1 MSEPTTDNTLSQAPT
16 TSTASSTSSSSS
28 SSTVYHIYFTS
39 PAHFHFTL
47 SKSPSKREPLYY
59 VHNSYFT
66 PGKSDMIMHAG
77 PSTSAPIVAQ
87 CKFVL
92 FSTGTKIGLG
102 NPAQNNGNDIIWEDL
117 TRESKDH
124 SRYRYELDLDMEVG
138 LDLPD
143 TDTDTAGD
151 YEEGNGPSQTRIK
164 NHTGR
169 RRAFQWKRTHSVGVD
184 DSKPSKLSLSNYK
197 LVDEETGEIVA
208 VFANNGFKS
217 FMKKGKLE
225 IFNCALEGRGKGFEI
240 MVVMGGLALMER
252 ERRRSMQWR
261 YDQY

>member
-1 MSEPTTDNTLSQAPT
+1 MSESTTDNTLSQAPT
-16 TSTASSTSSSSS
+16 TSTASSTSP
-28 SSTVYHIYFTS
+28 SSTIYHIYFTS

-47 SKSPSKREPLYY
+47 SKSPSKRQPLYY

-77 PSTSAPIVAQ
+77 PSSAAPIIAQ

-102 NPAQNNGNDIIWEDL
+102 NPAHNNGNDMIWEDL

-124 SRYRYELDLDMEVG
+124 SRYRYELDLDMQVG

-143 TDTDTAGD
+143 TNTDTTAGNHD
-151 YEEGNGPSQTRIK
+151 FQTRRNM

-169 RRAFQWKRTHSVGVD
+169 RRAFQWKRTHSFGVD
-184 DSKPSKLSLSNYK
+184 DSKPSKLSPSNYK

-217 FMKKGKLE
+217 FRKKGKLE

-261 YDQY
+261 YDHY